1 MPKDDEL
8 NTQYDEM
15 DLDMDIMGDEG
26 DLVDDTAGSRK
37 PATVTREFFSGMLN
51 GVGTGMKKVAADE
64 FARKFPIANEVKQ
77 EAADTFSEFKQL
89 SSDLSRELQPMLVS
103 LEMSTQ
109 KLLPKAKKLIPSRL
123 YDKITKKLD
132 ARAKERREAAMYA
145 KGPSKEELEQE
156 SIDQELGALFGE
168 QAEQQAAMQA
178 ENRQTNLLNQAL
190 EANRTHKLDVG
201 LSHIFEAARGTE
213 LFHRTTHTAY
223 MKKSLELKYKH
234 LFATRDIFNL
244 MKQQSFMMEEY
255 LKGIAKNTSIPDF
268 MKEKPM
274 DYLYKERTQS
284 FGNTIGEYVGN
295 FRKNLIKKVKERAT
309 DFIQNGVGGI
319 VSGLN
324 QAADA
329 ADMAAGIPG
338 GDQMMKGMAANSIGS
353 MIMSSIINHT
363 IGGAGVRAITDKITP
378 FTQDLD
384 KTIGNFKTKGI
395 MKLDAW
401 RKRMAQGGGGFWG
414 SIAAGIADMIPGME
428 PMVMGS
434 NDLLTDA
441 DKAAT
446 FDKMTRASIVEIIP
460 GFLGKILQS
469 VEAVRTGTVGEET
482 VYDVRSRMFVSE
494 SRMRETAAEAMFGEE
509 SVRQDL
515 LGKSLGALRAG
526 YATGHNRKQT
536 EAAFKGL
543 DKDIYRV
550 LLNHAIYN
558 RLIDPEAM
566 KRYVLTGHSDPY
578 IEAITTKV
586 DRPDDVLKVFVDSL
600 YNEDGA
606 IDKGTFTEIDNAFVQ
621 IMQSDAYKKELPT
634 MFESWGMRRFF
645 SDKFTKVE
653 RERLTKAAEAGN
665 AEAKAIL
672 EKGTGLI
679 QAGTNKFNLDRVTEQ
694 ASDIDYTDVASIA
707 RTAQKDTGERLKN
720 SSRLR
725 QTATENFGKVVG
737 NAANKAGDL
746 LSKAREFLNSH
757 GLSAPE
763 WLESFIPTLSNV
775 SASTV
780 TDKVRSKMSQ
790 KGFSVGRESDWND
803 ANEGI
808 DKGLVDEVATL
819 EQQLRNRAK
828 FLKSRERAKTP
839 EGKEFKRLAKKY
851 GEHYALMED
860 EEYAMISE
868 QLQEVRSKY
877 DEAVDKRDKAYEA
890 VDNNSYRENI
900 KSKLDEYSKI
910 AGAGIGDAAKG
921 LGSAVGGVTTASKDL
936 VESFQASV
944 GEKSDLFELLT
955 SFKASSE
962 QGFNNLVNAYK
973 GEDVQPIESTSED
986 EETVEPEDTTPSI
999 VDVFNDWRQ
1008 EYTSVTGTIF
1018 DAIMHVA
1025 EVAGQ
1030 SDGGEGGGEGSSGPK
1045 VKKPSFLGRAAKG
1058 LGSVA
1063 KSIGNAY
1070 VKTYSAIINN
1080 GMKAAGYVGKGLLN
1094 AFGASPYL
1102 DIYVKG
1108 EIGPKPLVTWKQQAY
1123 DPGIVFADNGERV
1136 KSSKEIDR
1144 PCIDPRTG
1152 NVVITQEDIAKG
1164 LVTISNNPIGSA
1176 VKMAALGI
1184 GGAAKVIG
1192 KGYFQVYAAALKGLG
1207 KIGSAIAG
1215 GLFGSKEE
1223 QYFDVYLKDQVDPDK
1238 PLLTAKQ
1245 QEEGV
1250 FFKGKER
1257 VVRTKDIDRPVFIP
1271 GKTKPRMVISEKHIE
1286 HGLVDIN
1293 NKPISKGHSAS
1304 DGIVGK
1310 IGSAIKSLAGGVG
1323 KTLPKVGDLY
1333 SHVYKGLFDLGK
1345 KGVEGAGKLIGK
1357 MFGIGKG
1364 GGGSLDEEG
1373 AKFLTDRMD
1382 KMITALEKIVE
1393 NTTKPKKKAGDA
1405 DGDGDVDGSY
1415 ADQMQKKAKEGRER
1429 ENLDDLHVDV
1439 DHSVSEEGGEEGE
1452 GGEGQGGDSV
1462 VDKWKKKGL
1471 NKFKNSKFARNMKAR
1486 WLKGKRKFGRWGKSV
1501 LQKTG
1506 SIAKKGLGKAGG
1518 FAKSAL
1524 GKVGSFAKP
1533 LAGKLGGIA
1542 AKGGGLLAK
1551 GGGLLA
1557 KGGGA
1562 LLKGGGMLASK
1573 IGLGSLLGGAGTAAA
1588 GAGTAAAGTA
1598 AAGAAGAGAAGA
1610 AGMAGLAS
1618 AALPAAAVAAALY
1631 GGYRMAKGFTAKETM
1646 DNLGIEDER
1655 DVLFEDRMASAF
1667 GLNTKIGAKI
1677 NRGLQKVSPIVGL
1690 IKGIRGNANPMT
1702 PEEVEQGRA
1711 KLQNKIDKGL
1721 PGYDRIL
1728 SEYEKAVEDHNWTR
1742 ARQLCGKEAD
1752 GVIKSVFKHTI
1763 IGRTS
1768 IWLGN
1773 ALFGDKDKPMEEGEI
1788 EKVRAKFESLAGKGD
1803 KRAEKLLDKFNDY
1816 VEEGEWKK
1824 ARELAGMEERG
1835 LFGKLF
1841 QDSKGNT
1848 KWGSVVGLA
1857 VGGLGGW
1864 LIGSLFNKTDK
1875 NKPMDDK
1882 EIEESRQYL
1891 QKLID
1896 GGNKAAEKV
1905 LDQFEEAVTEMNWK
1919 KARALVG
1926 KDVKSNLEKLG
1937 AGLKTTGKWALRLST
1952 FGLSA
1957 LFESDQE
1964 KPMTEEEIKKFTDK
1978 MNYMIEKGDK
1988 VAEKKLDAF
1997 EKAIAKQDW
2006 EKARHIA
2013 KMPHKSL
2020 ISRAAKAT
2028 WTFFF
2033 GDDNKEMTEQE
2044 MTKFR
2049 ESMQRKIQMGNKAAE
2064 KKLDAFEDAV
2074 GRQNW
2079 KKARAIADMPDDG
2092 VVQKIGKGIAAG
2104 YNWVKNF
2111 IFGGDSMSMSE
2122 GEIEKAR
2129 KKLEE
2134 EASEGPKGQK
2144 KLDAFNDAVADEK
2157 WERARQI
2164 ADMPYENVIKR
2175 AGKAIGGWLFGN
2187 DETPMTP
2194 EEISKFQGECE
2205 AKIEDGD
2212 KKAEQVLD
2220 KFNSYVEKEQWVK
2233 ARELSGF
2240 KDWGVV
2246 GAVKKGATK
2255 VWNWLTGNSD
2265 AEDCDELREKIEE
2278 KALDDETGMIQAGLE
2293 QFEGLYRRRKYNDA
2307 MELGEDL
2314 LELSPK
2320 ELKAKHGFSTEEFD
2334 ALAEEANKL
2343 VEQINIRQKENN
2355 GWLHPIIEMKLAMLR
2370 RKITSS
2376 PDEWSTDFLDD
2387 ARSEMAQIT
2396 GEDEFAEDFEKD
2408 DGGTAEKA
2416 RLLIEDTE
2424 KALDNCSAW
2433 KHPIDKVQLAGWNIL
2448 NKAQAPNMTDE
2459 ELEARYS
2466 KMQEDFG
2473 DYFSRSAGSSEEE
2486 SSSEEEEGEEE
2497 EEETEAY
2504 DEATNEGGSDY
2515 DEELDGPSPAGDL
2528 GSGVEPEAP
2537 ADVTIEDYV
2546 DEELDGAGGSTGST
2560 WQSRVKAHFAGTN
2573 RSSIS
2578 TAVPEAGA
2586 NEYAGVGAVDQQAVA
2601 ATPAPV
2607 SSSDVTMAATNR
2619 TTSAV
2624 SSAFGGDSLFSRIF
2638 GGGKKQQT
2646 GDMGTVLQQLVQQNQ
2661 QLIQILSAVM
2671 TANGVKV
2678 EGMELLA
2685 QGLAGAGGSTTII
2698 NNTSSGSGDKGLDL
2712 RKIS

>member
-132 ARAKERREAAMYA
+132 ERAKERREAAMYA

-156 SIDQELGALFGE
+156 SIDQELSVLFGE

-255 LKGIAKNTSIPDF
+255 LRGIAKNTSIPDF

-274 DYLYKERTQS
+274 DYVYKERTQS

-338 GDQMMKGMAANSIGS
+338 GEDMMKGMAANSVGS

-363 IGGAGVRAITDKITP
+363 IGGAGVRALTDKITP

-401 RKRMAQGGGGFWG
+401 RKRMAQGGGGFLG

-526 YATGHNRKQT
+526 YATGHNRKET

-566 KRYVLTGHSDPY
+566 KRYVITGRSDPY

-586 DRPDDVLKVFVDSL
+586 ERPSDVLKVFVDSL

-665 AEAKAIL
+665 AEAKAAL
-672 EKGTGLI
+672 ERGTGLI

-707 RTAQKDTGERLKN
+707 RTAQKDTGDRLKN

-725 QTATENFGKVVG
+725 QTATDNFGKVVG

-746 LSKAREFLNSH
+746 LSKAQEFLANR
-757 GLSAPE
+757 GLVTPE
-763 WLESFIPTLSNV
+763 WLESLIPTLSNA
-775 SASTV
+775 SASTI
-780 TDKVRSKMSQ
+780 TDKVRSKMSE

-808 DKGLVDEVATL
+808 SKRLVDGVEAL
-819 EQQLRNRAK
+819 EQKLRNRAK
-828 FLKSRERAKTP
+828 YLKSKERAKTP

-868 QLQEVRSKY
+868 KLQEVRSKY

-890 VDNNSYRENI
+890 ADNRSYRENI

-910 AGAGIGDAAKG
+910 ATAGIGDAAKG
-921 LGSAVGGVTTASKDL
+921 LGGAVGGVTTASKDL

-944 GEKSDLFELLT
+944 GEKSDIFELLS
-955 SFKASSE
+955 SFKASTE
-962 QGFNNLVNAYK
+962 QGFNNLVNAYR
-973 GEDVQPIESTSED
+973 GVDVQPIESTPVD
-986 EETVEPEDTTPSI
+986 EETAEPEVTAPSI

-1030 SDGGEGGGEGSSGPK
+1030 SGGGEGGEGASGPK

-1058 LGSVA
+1058 LGGAA
-1063 KSIGNAY
+1063 KFVGDAY

-1094 AFGASPYL
+1094 VFGASPYL

-1207 KIGSAIAG
+1207 KVGSAIAG

-1223 QYFDVYLKDQVDPDK
+1223 QFFDVYLKDQVDPDK

-1257 VVRTKDIDRPVFIP
+1257 VIRTKDIDRPVFVP

-1304 DGIVGK
+1304 DGVIGK

-1357 MFGIGKG
+1357 VFGIGKG

-1373 AKFLTDRMD
+1373 AKFITDRMD

-1415 ADQMQKKAKEGRER
+1415 ADQMQKKAKEGRDR
-1429 ENLDDLHVDV
+1429 EDLDDLHVDV
-1439 DHSVSEEGGEEGE
+1439 DHSASEDGGEEGE
-1452 GGEGQGGDSV
+1452 GGEGQEGDSV

-1471 NKFKNSKFARNMKAR
+1471 DKFKKSKFARNMKAR
-1486 WLKGKRKFGRWGKSV
+1486 WLKGKRKLGRWGKTAW
-1501 LQKTG
+1501 QKT
-1506 SIAKKGLGKAGG
+1506 STLAKKGLGKAGS

-1524 GKVGSFAKP
+1524 GKVGQFAKP
-1533 LAGKLGGIA
+1533 LAGKLGGFA
-1542 AKGGGLLAK
+1542 GKAGGLLAK

-1573 IGLGSLLGGAGTAAA
+1573 IGLGSLLGGAGSAAA

-1598 AAGAAGAGAAGA
+1598 AAGAGAA
-1610 AGMAGLAS
+1610 AGGTALAGLAS
-1618 AALPAAAVAAALY
+1618 AALPAAAAAAALY

-1655 DVLFEDRMASAF
+1655 DVLFEDRMASALGF
-1667 GLNTKIGAKI
+1667 NTKIGAKAV
-1677 NRGLQKVSPIVGL
+1677 RGLQKISPIVGL

-1728 SEYEKAVEDHNWTR
+1728 SEYDKAVEDHNWTR

-1752 GVIKSVFKHTI
+1752 GIIKSVFKHSV
-1763 IGRTS
+1763 IGRTT
-1768 IWLGN
+1768 IWLGK

-1788 EKVRAKFESLAGKGD
+1788 EKVRAKFESLAGKGN
-1803 KRAEKLLDKFNDY
+1803 KQAEKLLDKFNDY

-1835 LFGKLF
+1835 LFGKMF
-1841 QDSKGNT
+1841 QDSKGNIQ
-1848 KWGSVVGLA
+1848 WGSAIGA
-1857 VGGLGGW
+1857 AFGPMGW
-1864 LIGSLFNKTDK
+1864 LIGSLFNKADK

-1937 AGLKTTGKWALRLST
+1937 SGLKTTGKWALRLST
-1952 FGLSA
+1952 LGLST

-1978 MNYMIEKGDK
+1978 MNYLIEKGDK

-1997 EKAIAKQDW
+1997 ERAIAKQDW
-2006 EKARHIA
+2006 EKARHIS
-2013 KMPHKSL
+2013 KMEHKSL
-2020 ISRAAKAT
+2020 ITRAAKAT
-2028 WTFFF
+2028 WSFFF
-2033 GDDNKEMTEQE
+2033 GDDNKEMSEQE

-2064 KKLDAFEDAV
+2064 KKLDAFEDVV

-2092 VVQKIGKGIAAG
+2092 VMQKIGKGVAAG

-2129 KKLEE
+2129 KKLEA

-2164 ADMPYENVIKR
+2164 AEMPYENAIKR

-2246 GAVKKGATK
+2246 GAVKKGVTK

-2307 MELGEDL
+2307 MTLGEDL
-2314 LELSPK
+2314 LKLSPK

-2497 EEETEAY
+2497 EEEESY
-2504 DEATNEGGSDY
+2504 DEATSEGGSDY
-2515 DEELDGPSPAGDL
+2515 DEELDGPSAAGDL
-2528 GSGVEPEAP
+2528 GSGVDPEAP
-2537 ADVTIEDYV
+2537 ADVSIEDYA
-2546 DEELDGAGGSTGST
+2546 DEELGGAEGSTGST

-2607 SSSDVTMAATNR
+2607 SSSDVATAATNR

>member
-8 NTQYDEM
+8 NTQYDDM
-15 DLDMDIMGDEG
+15 DLDMDIMGGEG
-26 DLVDDTAGSRK
+26 DLVDDSAGSRK

-132 ARAKERREAAMYA
+132 ERAKERREAAMYA

-168 QAEQQAAMQA
+168 QAEQQAAIQA
-178 ENRQTNLLNQAL
+178 ENRQTNILNQAL

-338 GDQMMKGMAANSIGS
+338 GEDMMKGMAANSVGS

-363 IGGAGVRAITDKITP
+363 IGGAGVRALTDKITP

-526 YATGHNRKQT
+526 YATGHDRGQT

-586 DRPDDVLKVFVDSL
+586 ERPDDVLKVFVDSL

-665 AEAKAIL
+665 AEARAVL

-725 QTATENFGKVVG
+725 QTATDNFGKVVG

-746 LSKAREFLNSH
+746 LSKAQEFLASH
-757 GLSAPE
+757 GLATPE

-775 SASTV
+775 SASTI

-808 DKGLVDEVATL
+808 DKGLVDEVAVL

-890 VDNNSYRENI
+890 VDNKSYRENI
-900 KSKLDEYSKI
+900 KSKLEEYSKI
-910 AGAGIGDAAKG
+910 AGAGIGGTSKYSS
-921 LGSAVGGVTTASKDL
+921 GSV
-936 VESFQASV
+936 SV
-944 GEKSDLFELLT
+944 GDITVSVDKDSDLFTLLS
-955 SFKASSE
+955 SFKDSTE
-962 QGFNNLVNAYK
+962 QGFNNLINAYK
-973 GEDVQPIESTSED
+973 GEDVEPVSDTSE
-986 EETVEPEDTTPSI
+986 EVETGPSI
-999 VDVFNDWRQ
+999 IDVFNDWRQ
-1008 EYTSVTGTIF
+1008 EYTSVTGSIF

-1025 EVAGQ
+1025 NTIGKSRSSGMGRGAGLF
-1030 SDGGEGGGEGSSGPK
+1030 SKEAFERARRFAGSSPFHGFGHFNEYGQWVFDK
-1045 VKKPSFLGRAAKG
+1045 AGEMSDAAW
-1058 LGSVA
+1058 
-1063 KSIGNAY
+1063 
-1070 VKTYSAIINN
+1070 
-1080 GMKAAGYVGKGLLN
+1080 
-1094 AFGASPYL
+1094 
-1102 DIYVKG
+1102 D
-1108 EIGPKPLVTWKQQAY
+1108 
-1123 DPGIVFADNGERV
+1123 
-1136 KSSKEIDR
+1136 
-1144 PCIDPRTG
+1144 
-1152 NVVITQEDIAKG
+1152 
-1164 LVTISNNPIGSA
+1164 
-1176 VKMAALGI
+1176 
-1184 GGAAKVIG
+1184 
-1192 KGYFQVYAAALKGLG
+1192 GLG
-1207 KIGSAIAG
+1207 KMRDAAGEYYDDAMDAAGRYYGDARDAAGRYYDSARGMAGDAYGRAKDYANKHRGFFGKAMAAGGKFIKGAGSIAKSYLSGVGHLYAKGGELLAKGGGALIDTTKTLASKIDLNALLKGASSLGSKYLSMYGNIASTALSGLGKVGSIVAG
-1215 GLFGSKEE
+1215 GLFGKKEE

-1238 PLLTAKQ
+1238 PLLTAQQ
-1245 QEEGV
+1245 QEEGA
-1250 FFKGKER
+1250 FFKGKKR
-1257 VVRTKDIDRPVFIP
+1257 VERTKDIDRPVFVA
-1271 GKTKPRMVISEKHIE
+1271 GKTRPRMVISEKHIE
-1286 HGLVDIN
+1286 QGLVDIN
-1293 NKPISKGHSAS
+1293 NKPISEGHS
-1304 DGIVGK
+1304 
-1310 IGSAIKSLAGGVG
+1310 GSTGLLSKFGSVLKNLSGGVG
-1323 KTLPKVGDLY
+1323 KAIPKIGGAYADI
-1333 SHVYKGLFDLGK
+1333 YKGLFDLGK

-1357 MFGIGKG
+1357 LFGIGKG
-1364 GGGSLDEEG
+1364 VGGSLDEEG
-1373 AKFLTDRMD
+1373 SKFLTDRMD

-1415 ADQMQKKAKEGRER
+1415 ADQMQKKAKEER
-1429 ENLDDLHVDV
+1429 DKADLDALHVDV
-1439 DHSVSEEGGEEGE
+1439 DHGVSEDGEEGGEGGQGEGE
-1452 GGEGQGGDSV
+1452 GGTI
-1462 VDKWKKKGL
+1462 DKWKKKGL
-1471 NKFKNSKFARNMKAR
+1471 DKFKNSKFARNMKAR
-1486 WLKGKRKFGRWGKSV
+1486 WLKGKRKLGRWGKTAW
-1501 LQKTG
+1501 QKT
-1506 SIAKKGLGKAGG
+1506 SSLAKQGL
-1518 FAKSAL
+1518 S
-1524 GKVGSFAKP
+1524 KVGQFAKP
-1533 LAGKLGGIA
+1533 LVGKLGGVA
-1542 AKGGGLLAK
+1542 GKAGGLLAK

-1598 AAGAAGAGAAGA
+1598 AAGAAGAAGAGAAGA

-1655 DVLFEDRMASAF
+1655 DVLFEDRMASALGF
-1667 GLNTKIGAKI
+1667 NTKIGAKAV
-1677 NRGLQKVSPIVGL
+1677 RGLQKISPIVGL

-1728 SEYEKAVEDHNWTR
+1728 SEYDKAVEDHNWTR

-1752 GVIKSVFKHTI
+1752 GIIKSVFKHSV
-1763 IGRTS
+1763 IGRTT
-1768 IWLGN
+1768 IWLGK

-1788 EKVRAKFESLAGKGD
+1788 EKVRAKFESLAGKGN
-1803 KRAEKLLDKFNDY
+1803 KQAEKLLDKFNDY

-1835 LFGKLF
+1835 LFGKMF
-1841 QDSKGNT
+1841 QDSKGNIQ
-1848 KWGSVVGLA
+1848 WGSAIGA
-1857 VGGLGGW
+1857 AFGPMGW

-1926 KDVKSNLEKLG
+1926 KDVKSNLEKFG
-1937 AGLKTTGKWALRLST
+1937 GGLKTVSKWASRIGT
-1952 FGLSA
+1952 FGLSY

-1988 VAEKKLDAF
+1988 IAQKKLDAF
-1997 EKAIAKQDW
+1997 ERAVAKQDW

-2013 KMPHKSL
+2013 KTPHKSL
-2020 ISRAAKAT
+2020 IKRAVKAT
-2028 WTFFF
+2028 WSFFW
-2033 GDDNKEMTEQE
+2033 GDDDKEMTEQE

-2049 ESMQRKIQMGNKAAE
+2049 ESMQRKIGMGNKAAQ

-2079 KKARAIADMPDDG
+2079 RKARAIAEAPNDG
-2092 VVQKIGKGIAAG
+2092 LNQKIWKGLKAA
-2104 YNWVKNF
+2104 NQWMTNF
-2111 IFGGDSMSMSE
+2111 IFGGNSMSMSE

-2129 KKLEE
+2129 KKLEA
-2134 EASEGPKGQK
+2134 EASESPKGQK

-2157 WERARQI
+2157 WERARRI
-2164 ADMPYENVIKR
+2164 AEMPYENIVKR
-2175 AGKAIGGWLFGN
+2175 TGKAIGNWLFGN

-2212 KKAEQVLD
+2212 KKAEKVLD

-2307 MELGEDL
+2307 MTLGEDL

-2376 PDEWSTDFLDD
+2376 PDEWSDDFLDD
-2387 ARSEMAQIT
+2387 ARSEMARIT

-2433 KHPIDKVQLAGWNIL
+2433 KHPVDKVQLAGWNIL

-2459 ELEARYS
+2459 ELESRYS

-2473 DYFSRSAGSSEEE
+2473 DYFKRSAGSSEEE
-2486 SSSEEEEGEEE
+2486 SSSEEEEGDEVEEE
-2497 EEETEAY
+2497 EAY
-2504 DEATNEGGSDY
+2504 DEATGEGGSDY
-2515 DEELDGPSPAGDL
+2515 DEELDGPSAAGDL
-2528 GSGVEPEAP
+2528 GSGVDPEAP
-2537 ADVTIEDYV
+2537 ADVSIEDYA
-2546 DEELDGAGGSTGST
+2546 DEELDSAEGSTGST

-2624 SSAFGGDSLFSRIF
+2624 SSAFGGDSWFSKFF
-2638 GGGKKQQT
+2638 GGGNKQQST
-2646 GDMGTVLQQLVQQNQ
+2646 DMNTVLQQLVQQNQ

-2685 QGLAGAGGSTTII
+2685 EGLAGAGGSTTII
-2698 NNTSSGSGDKGLDL
+2698 NNASSGSGDKGLDL